1 VLGDQTGSRRHQVAA
16 YYQGLG
22 AVRSHGLYRETRSY
36 VANVLA
42 IKQRLETGRP
52 PA

>member
-1 VLGDQTGSRRHQVAA
+1 VGA

-22 AVRSHGLYRETRSY
+22 ALQEHGLYGETKAY

-42 IKQRLETGRP
+42 IKERLEDGRP